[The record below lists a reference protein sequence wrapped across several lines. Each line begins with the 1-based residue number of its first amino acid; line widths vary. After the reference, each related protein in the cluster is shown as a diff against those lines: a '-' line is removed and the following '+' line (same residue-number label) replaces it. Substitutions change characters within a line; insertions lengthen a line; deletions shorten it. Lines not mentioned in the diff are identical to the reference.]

1 MKTKYYIPLFILSVI
16 FILSS
21 CNSDKYKKSGEIEQR
36 IIFQNYAVSYNAGT
50 EKLDVKASF
59 TVNNPSGISL
69 SLNNESEV
77 IFNGKS
83 LDGDYY
89 DDEGYIYHDEFDG
102 KLPSELLLQYR
113 NNDDNIFDNRL
124 KINKFE
130 IKNPERLVISKS
142 AGAMLN
148 YWGAAFSDDEVLLCT
163 LMKGEKSVATL
174 EPGIRSSEKVE
185 FTSGLLTDVPIGAY
199 ECYFTRTLTSSDVR
213 SMDRG
218 GWYSS
223 EYISKKIK
231 IIITE

>member
-21 CNSDKYKKSGEIEQR
+21 CISGKYKKSEKIEQR

-50 EKLDVKASF
+50 ERLYVKASF
-59 TVNNPSGISL
+59 TVNNPGGISL
-69 SLNNESEV
+69 SLNDGSEV

-89 DDEGYIYHDEFDG
+89 DEEGYLYLDEFDG
-102 KLPSELLLQYR
+102 KLPSELLFQYR

-130 IKNPERLVISKS
+130 IKNLEQFVISKS

-148 YWGAAFSDDEVLLCT
+148 YRGPAFSDDEVLLCT

-174 EPGIRSSEKVE
+174 ELGIRSSEKVE
-185 FTSGLLTDVPIGAY
+185 LTPGLLTDIPAGAY
-199 ECYFTRTLTSSDVR
+199 ECYFTRTLTSSDVK